1 MTICNHLWYVW
12 LGRQGN
18 SSEKLNSM
26 AYRNKNDM
34 KHFMNNGKEYLKMT
48 EEDIKY
54 RQGRSRKSVE
64 ASYKAAAIAIVGTI
78 VTLVIA
84 AIIS

>member
-1 MTICNHLWYVW
+1 
-12 LGRQGN
+12 
-18 SSEKLNSM
+18 M

-64 ASYKAAAIAIVGTI
+64 ASYKAAAIAIAGMI